1 MDGYK
6 INQTITID
14 VKVLMAIKGVQNLE
28 AREINYISIATNN
41 HFIYKCY
48 KLKNKEK
55 RANTY
60 RERKVNPMIKVML
73 VFMFLM
79 QIILTVRHLLLLLDK
94 GS

>member
-60 RERKVNPMIKVML
+60 REKGKSN
-73 VFMFLM
+73 
-79 QIILTVRHLLLLLDK
+79 DK
-94 GS
+94 GNACVHVSDADNSDGETLVAFAG